1 MTSIDLYSKGQVDSL
16 LNTKQNQLVSGTNIR
31 TVNGNSLL
39 GAGDISISAGNLT
52 KCYTGLESNPNY
64 DITVDTIYTSIRNTL
79 GTADGVYL
87 VCLISPSTS
96 IISGESMYGVWGLL
110 DTGSIAI
117 VEVLGIADDYTA
129 LKDTYVI
136 LGGRVGHSGGTV
148 TGSINKIVAYNTSNN
163 TTSVVQMPATFE
175 VYACRIA
182 NGRIV

>member
-1 MTSIDLYSKGQVDSL
+1 MTNINLYSKEQVDSIV
-16 LNTKQNQLVSGTNIR
+16 NTKQNQLVSGTNIR
-31 TVNGNSLL
+31 SINGNSLL
-39 GAGDISISAGNLT
+39 GAGNLTINAGSLT
-52 KCYTGLESNPNY
+52 KCYTGSSTPNY

-79 GTADGVYL
+79 GTDDGVYL

-96 IISGESMYGVWGLL
+96 IISGESMYGVWGIL
-110 DTGSIAI
+110 DTGGIAI
-117 VEVLGIADDYTA
+117 VEVLGIADDYNA